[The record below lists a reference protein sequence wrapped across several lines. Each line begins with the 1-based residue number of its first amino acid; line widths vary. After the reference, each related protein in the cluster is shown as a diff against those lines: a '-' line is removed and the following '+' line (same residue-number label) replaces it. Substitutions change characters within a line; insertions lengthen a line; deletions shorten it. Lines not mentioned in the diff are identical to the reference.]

1 MKRLIFIVAITT
13 SVISF
18 AQNSVNE
25 ILKQYGFK
33 TENVFSILDNSKS
46 NYSFN
51 VKGSSHTYS
60 EVNKTDNTTHRAYH
74 FDNTKLEGQKFSLIS
89 VEGNAPTKKQIKH
102 FNKEKNK
109 TVKESEMKLTEKDF
123 FIKTDNEKML
133 VIGFNMPKEELPSKI
148 AFMSH
153 CTGFIYFD
161 KQSEKITKIEIKSK
175 EAFSMKIFHITE
187 LNLTVS
193 LAYNDDKN
201 LYYITKEETNT
212 KVLILGSIT
221 NIDNEEIYSDFTF

>member
-60 EVNKTDNTTHRAYH
+60 DANKTDKTTNRVYH
-74 FDNTKLEGQKFSLIS
+74 FDNNKTEGQKFSLIS
-89 VEGNAPTKKQIKH
+89 VEGSTPTKRQIKH

-109 TVKESEMKLTEKDF
+109 ISESEMKLTEKDF
-123 FIKTDNEKML
+123 FVKTDDEKML

-153 CTGFIYFD
+153 CTGFLYID